1 MALAA
6 ENTQAT
12 SIQNRDVDI
21 AVGPAGAREDAEQ
34 IGYLLLEIGR
44 Y

>member
-12 SIQNRDVDI
+12 SIQKRDVDI
-21 AVGPAGAREDAEQ
+21 AVGPAGAREDAE
-34 IGYLLLEIGR
+34 
-44 Y
+44 